1 MGKIECTFG
10 KILAIP
16 LLVNIAIQMV
26 CLRPVG
32 ILNLV
37 GHNEKY
43 WLASNIIVSTYK
55 VTFFTFYYYSFF
67 FTITHS
73 PLNHT
78 VQIHVPCTACE
89 VICLKFMDNLF
100 ITVGGQVLAL
110 HYVILFSLRH
120 HFRHIAKTALLFL
133 QRTRQTCFH
142 IPEHALTLC

>member
-1 MGKIECTFG
+1 M
-10 KILAIP
+10 P

-26 CLRPVG
+26 CLWPVRTV
-32 ILNLV
+32 NLV

-43 WLASNIIVSTYK
+43 WLTSDCVTPYK
-55 VTFFTFYYYSFF
+55 VTFFTFYYYYYFF

-73 PLNHT
+73 PLNRT
-78 VQIHVPCTACE
+78 VQIHVPCTACK

-110 HYVILFSLRH
+110 HCVFLFSLHH
-120 HFRHIAKTALLFL
+120 HFHHIAKTALLFL
-133 QRTRQTCFH
+133 QRTPQTCFH